1 MKVIIRPI
9 AILVAHSLIMAQL
22 TTGQPATVAF
32 AGVKVENVE
41 PWVEKEFQEK
51 MKRIFEDIDSE
62 LLILPE
68 TVQSMAG
75 SQVDSLFSDISDP
88 SFRRVADQLEAKYVF
103 AGKFKNV
110 SPDNQRIMIQGDFYR
125 YNAQLNTSFRYEV
138 LKYYERMNDET
149 KVIKTQLVDS
159 LPAVSKPASFKQIA
173 MVFGT
178 VILVGILFMSIT
190 GTKVWGE
197 STGGGGSGPPSEA

>member
-1 MKVIIRPI
+1 MKSIIRPI
-9 AILVAHSLIMAQL
+9 SILLTQTLIMAQL
-22 TTGQPATVAF
+22 TTGKPATIAF
-32 AGVKVENVE
+32 AGIEVENVE
-41 PWVEKEFQEK
+41 PWVEKEFQDK
-51 MKRIFEDIDSE
+51 IKRIFEDIDPD
-62 LLILPE
+62 LLIPPE
-68 TVQSMAG
+68 TVKSMAG
-75 SQVDSLFSDISDP
+75 EQVDSLFSNISDP
-88 SFRRVADQLEAKYVF
+88 SFRRVADQLDAKYVF

-125 YNAQLNTSFRYEV
+125 YNAQLNTNFRYEV
-138 LKYYERMNDET
+138 LKYYERINDET
-149 KVIKTQLVDS
+149 KVMKTQLVDS

-197 STGGGGSGPPSEA
+197 STGDNGGGVPSEA

>member
-9 AILVAHSLIMAQL
+9 AILVIHSLIMAQL

-68 TVQSMAG
+68 TAQSMAG
-75 SQVDSLFSDISDP
+75 
-88 SFRRVADQLEAKYVF
+88 R
-103 AGKFKNV
+103 
-110 SPDNQRIMIQGDFYR
+110 
-125 YNAQLNTSFRYEV
+125 
-138 LKYYERMNDET
+138 
-149 KVIKTQLVDS
+149 
-159 LPAVSKPASFKQIA
+159 
-173 MVFGT
+173 
-178 VILVGILFMSIT
+178 
-190 GTKVWGE
+190 
-197 STGGGGSGPPSEA
+197 